1 MVFVYS
7 KKSTKWSS
15 SIFLKITKEQKSNGD
30 VSSKALSMGK
40 VKEWLNKN
48 KITPVYDPASGQNY
62 AESYS
67 EKNKVTYRVWLEDG
81 VSLLKRAE
89 LAKKYNLAGVAS
101 WSRYFAD
108 ETAWSALNLTNKEAA
123 KK

>member
-1 MVFVYS
+1 
-7 KKSTKWSS
+7 
-15 SIFLKITKEQKSNGD
+15 
-30 VSSKALSMGK
+30 MGK

-67 EKNKVTYRVWLEDG
+67 EKNKVTYRVWLEDE